1 MVNFKPFLYILYEVL
16 KIQDTYTIR
25 FTIIVGELGTRIKE
39 VDKIIQLERVVKIEK
54 ARLNL

>member
-1 MVNFKPFLYILYEVL
+1 MNFKPFLYILYEVL